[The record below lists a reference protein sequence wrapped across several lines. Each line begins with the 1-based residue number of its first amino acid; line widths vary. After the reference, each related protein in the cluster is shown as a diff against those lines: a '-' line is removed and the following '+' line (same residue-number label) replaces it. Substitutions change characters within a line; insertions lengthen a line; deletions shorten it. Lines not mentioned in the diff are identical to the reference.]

1 MVFGQL
7 IPLIILE
14 IKQKRFFVP
23 YRPVYKNIHHQVS
36 SRVIVNAVHKAMMP
50 CPAKEK
56 KHSDLPGDQIDEIS
70 IKFMKNLESDDAEKD
85 DEM

>member
-1 MVFGQL
+1 
-7 IPLIILE
+7 
-14 IKQKRFFVP
+14 
-23 YRPVYKNIHHQVS
+23 
-36 SRVIVNAVHKAMMP
+36 MMP